1 MTSDQALELIS
12 NLLQATMFIA
22 GPILFASLFAG
33 VVVGILQAATQ
44 INEASV
50 SFIVKAAAVMA
61 VLVAIGP
68 ALAAH
73 AIGYAKNSLSSVEHV
88 VR

>member
-1 MTSDQALELIS
+1 MNSDQALELIS
-12 NLLQATMFIA
+12 NLLQATMFVA

-33 VVVGILQAATQ
+33 VIVGILQAATQ

-50 SFIVKAAAVMA
+50 SFVVKVAAVMA
-61 VLVAIGP
+61 VLVAVGP

-73 AIGYAKNSLSSVEHV
+73 AIGYAKNSFASVEHV